1 MADVR
6 FFSASLVW
14 FISAAHNV
22 LSFQINHKFQRTAPA
37 TRNCCCCCCFC
48 CFSALGRSCQPPG
61 LLPAPPYARATAIE
75 LSEKGYL
82 AGKKKTYLFI
92 VFLWRLGIRPKP
104 HTILLKNVKHTPAPP
119 PSLAHASA
127 PAPGGHWELWAKRDT
142 RVLGATGPELS
153 RTQTL
158 SRPAQDNTWW
168 FVVDYSA
175 NKATEIRPISFELQR
190 QQKWHHGAKGLLT
203 KCD

>member
-1 MADVR
+1 MYFLFKRIINFNALPQQHAIVV
-6 FFSASLVW
+6 AAVLV
-14 FISAAHNV
+14 FVVS
-22 LSFQINHKFQRTAPA
+22 
-37 TRNCCCCCCFC
+37 
-48 CFSALGRSCQPPG
+48 SALGRSCQPPG

-104 HTILLKNVKHTPAPP
+104 HTILLKNVKHTPTPP
-119 PSLAHASA
+119 PSLAHASG

-168 FVVDYSA
+168 FVVGYLA
-175 NKATEIRPISFELQR
+175 NKATEIRPFRLNYSGS
-190 QQKWHHGAKGLLT
+190 KSDTTGHKD
-203 KCD
+203 C